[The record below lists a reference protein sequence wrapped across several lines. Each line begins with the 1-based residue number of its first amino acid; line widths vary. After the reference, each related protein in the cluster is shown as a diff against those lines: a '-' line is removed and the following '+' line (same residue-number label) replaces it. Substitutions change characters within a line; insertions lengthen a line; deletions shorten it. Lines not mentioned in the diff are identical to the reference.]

1 MRQISPKIEPIAGLQ
16 IHLGE
21 TTVWSVAESVLYF
34 TCVEDEPELLR
45 WDPKSGVI
53 KRWPMPERIGGYVL
67 KEGGG
72 ALVVLASGLYDFD
85 FASGSLELR
94 VKNPLAGVALHEP
107 ACDPSGRLWVGS
119 IDLSLTAANPRQ
131 GKAKFFRLEGDELVP
146 VLENVGCA
154 NGLAI
159 SQDGRY
165 LYFADSVTRGSLRF
179 DLDVKTGAIS
189 DPKQLFKLRADE
201 PGYPDGATLD
211 AEGGYWVTLVAAG
224 KLRRYLPDGTV
235 DAEMKLPVSNPTKVS
250 FGGPGFRTMF
260 LTSCRLEL
268 GSALTDADGR
278 LYKFDPG
285 VAGFAEPLFR
295 G

>member
-1 MRQISPKIEPIAGLQ
+1 MRQISPKMEPIPGLQ

-45 WDPKSGVI
+45 WDPKSGVVTH
-53 KRWPMPERIGGYVL
+53 WPMPERIGGYVL

-72 ALVVLASGLYDFD
+72 ALVVLASGLHDFD

-119 IDLSLTAANPRQ
+119 IDLSLTAANPRR
-131 GKAKFFRLEGDELVP
+131 GKAKFFRLEGNELVP
-146 VLENVGCA
+146 VLENIGCA

-165 LYFADSVTRGSLRF
+165 LYFADSVSRGSLRF
-179 DLDVKTGAIS
+179 DLDLKTGSITN
-189 DPKQLFKLRADE
+189 PTQVFELRADE

-211 AEGGYWVTLVAAG
+211 AEGGYWVTLVGAG
-224 KLRRYLPDGTV
+224 KLRRYLPDGTLDV
-235 DAEMKLPVSNPTKVS
+235 EIKLPVSNPTKVS

-268 GSALTDADGR
+268 GPTLTDADGR
-278 LYKFDPG
+278 VYSFDPG

>member
-1 MRQISPKIEPIAGLQ
+1 MRQISPKMEPIPGLQ

-21 TTVWSVAESVLYF
+21 TAVWSVAESVLYF

-53 KRWPMPERIGGYVL
+53 TRWPMPERIGGYVL

-119 IDLSLTAANPRQ
+119 IDLSLTAANPRR
-131 GKAKFFRLEGDELVP
+131 GKAKFFRLQGRELVP
-146 VLENVGCA
+146 VIENVGCA

-159 SQDGRY
+159 SQDGRH
-165 LYFADSVTRGSLRF
+165 LYFADSVSRGSLRF
-179 DLDVKTGAIS
+179 DLDVKTGAIT
-189 DPKQLFKLRADE
+189 DPKQLFELRADE

-211 AEGGYWVTLVAAG
+211 AEDGYWVTLVGAG
-224 KLRRYLPDGTV
+224 KLRRYLPDGT
-235 DAEMKLPVSNPTKVS
+235 
-250 FGGPGFRTMF
+250 
-260 LTSCRLEL
+260 
-268 GSALTDADGR
+268 
-278 LYKFDPG
+278 
-285 VAGFAEPLFR
+285 
-295 G
+295 